1 MKFTIVILMLFTM
14 ITTGAERLRPIESL
28 RAVMTDEQG
37 LPLDDG
43 KYNVTFKIYNR
54 QKEGFLICEH
64 TELVEAKDGTCKL
77 CHDKLNELKTK
88 GYKEV
93 WVSTT
98 VENFPESKF
107 RIRVFLDQRK

>member
-1 MKFTIVILMLFTM
+1 MKFTIVILMLLTM

-28 RAVMTDEQG
+28 RAVMTDEKG

-43 KYNVTFKIYNR
+43 KYNVTFKVYNR
-54 QKEGFLICEH
+54 QKDGFLISQH